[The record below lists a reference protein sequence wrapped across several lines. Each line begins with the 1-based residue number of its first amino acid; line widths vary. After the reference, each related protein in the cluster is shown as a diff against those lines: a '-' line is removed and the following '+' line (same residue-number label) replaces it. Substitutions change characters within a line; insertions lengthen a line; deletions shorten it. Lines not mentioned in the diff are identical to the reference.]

1 MRENGRSE
9 LLNLMDWWYGI
20 VGLSIWQAVVYTLI
34 VTHITIVAVT
44 VYLHRHSAH
53 RSLDLKPGLSLFF
66 RFWLWLTTGMIT
78 KEWTAVHRKHHATTE
93 TEQDPHSPQVYGLKE
108 IFWKGTE
115 YYRAGCTPET
125 LEKYG
130 RGTPDD
136 WWERRVFVGH
146 PYLGIGI
153 MAAVDLL
160 LFGSVG
166 ILIWAT
172 QMLWI
177 PILAAGVINGV
188 CHHTGYRNFETPDVA
203 KNIVPWGIL
212 IGGEELHNNHHTYP
226 NSAKLSV
233 KRWEFD
239 IGWLWIRL
247 FELAGLAKARSTG
260 PVAARQQGKSSIDMD
275 TVWAV
280 LNDRFRVMAHYAE
293 HVVAPLAKQ
302 ELQRADAS
310 ARGLLRRAKNV
321 LCREEILVGDRERR
335 DIKAIVESS
344 PSLRVIYEMRL
355 KLNAVWAKRGGNG
368 EDLLK
373 ALRDWCTEA
382 ENTGI
387 QALGDF
393 VRELKSY
400 TMPLRQAPS

>member
-1 MRENGRSE
+1 
-9 LLNLMDWWYGI
+9 MDWWYGV
-20 VGLSIWQAVVYTLI
+20 VGPSAWAAVGYALL
-34 VTHITIVAVT
+34 VTHVTIVAVT

-53 RSLDLKPGLSLFF
+53 RALDLAPGLAFFF
-66 RFWLWLTTGMIT
+66 RIWLWLTTGMIT

-93 TEQDPHSPQVYGLKE
+93 TDDDPHSPQIHGLRE

-115 YYRAGCTPET
+115 YYRAGSTPET
-125 LEKYG
+125 LAKYG
-130 RGTPDD
+130 KGTPDD
-136 WWERRVFVGH
+136 WWERNVFAAH

-153 MAAVDLL
+153 AGGIALL

-177 PILAAGVINGV
+177 PVLAAGVINGV
-188 CHHTGYRNFETPDVA
+188 CHHTGYRNFETPDAA
-203 KNIVPWGIL
+203 KNLLPWGIL

-233 KRWEFD
+233 KPWEFD
-239 IGWLWIRL
+239 VGWMWIRL
-247 FELAGLAKARSTG
+247 FAWVGWAKPRSVG
-260 PVAARQQGKSSIDMD
+260 PVVARLPGKAQIDMD

-280 LNDRFRVMAHYAE
+280 LNDRFRVMARYAE
-293 HVVAPLAKQ
+293 NVVAPLAKQ
-302 ELQRADAS
+302 ELHRADAS
-310 ARGLLRRAKNV
+310 ARSLFRRAKSV
-321 LCREEILVGDRERR
+321 LCREEIMVGDSERR
-335 DIKAIVESS
+335 DIKAILESS
-344 PSLRVIYEMRL
+344 PVLKVIYEKRL
-355 KLNAVWAKRGGNG
+355 ELNAVWAKRGGNRD
-368 EDLLK
+368 DLLK
-373 ALRDWCTEA
+373 AFKEWCVEA

-400 TMPLRQAPS
+400 TVPLRNAASA

>member
-1 MRENGRSE
+1 MNW
-9 LLNLMDWWYGI
+9 MDWWYGLI
-20 VGLSIWQAVVYTLI
+20 GLSISTTVIYTLV
-34 VTHITIVAVT
+34 VTHVTIVAVT
-44 VYLHRHSAH
+44 VYLHRHSTH
-53 RSLDLKPGLSLFF
+53 RALDLHPGLVFFF

-78 KEWTAVHRKHHATTE
+78 KEWVAVHRKHHATTE
-93 TEQDPHSPQVYGLKE
+93 TEDDPHSPQVHGLRE
-108 IFWKGTE
+108 IFWHGTE
-115 YYRAGCTPET
+115 YYRAGSTPET
-125 LEKYG
+125 LAKYG

-136 WWERRVFVGH
+136 WWEHNVFVAH

-153 MAAVDLL
+153 MGVINLA

-166 ILIWAT
+166 ILVWAT

-188 CHHTGYRNFETPDVA
+188 CHHTGYRNFETPDAA

-233 KRWEFD
+233 KPWEFD

-247 FELAGLAKARSTG
+247 FAALGLAKPRSTG
-260 PVAARQQGKSSIDMD
+260 PVVAHEHGKVHIDMD
-275 TVWAV
+275 TVWGV
-280 LNDRFRVMAHYAE
+280 LNDRFRVMARYAE

-302 ELQRADAS
+302 ELGRADAS
-310 ARGLLRRAKNV
+310 ARALLKRAKNV
-321 LCREEILVGDRERR
+321 LCREEALVGDRERR

-344 PSLRVIYEMRL
+344 PLLKTIYEKRL
-355 KLNAVWAKRGGNG
+355 ELNAVWAKRDGSR
-368 EDLLK
+368 EDLLT
-373 ALRDWCTEA
+373 ALKDWCAAA

-387 QALGDF
+387 AVLGEF

-400 TMPLRQAPS
+400 TMPLRGAV

>member
-1 MRENGRSE
+1 MNW
-9 LLNLMDWWYGI
+9 MDWWYGLI
-20 VGLSIWQAVVYTLI
+20 GPSISTTVIYTLA
-34 VTHITIVAVT
+34 VTHVTIVAVT

-53 RSLDLKPGLSLFF
+53 RALELHPGLAFFF
-66 RFWLWLTTGMIT
+66 RLWLWLTTGMIT

-93 TEQDPHSPQVYGLKE
+93 TEDDPHSPQVHGLRE
-108 IFWKGTE
+108 IFWRGTE
-115 YYRAGCTPET
+115 YYRAGRTPQT
-125 LEKYG
+125 LAKYG

-136 WWERRVFVGH
+136 WWERNVFVAH
-146 PYLGIGI
+146 PYLGIGAMGVI
-153 MAAVDLL
+153 NLA

-166 ILIWAT
+166 ILVWAT

-188 CHHTGYRNFETPDVA
+188 CHHTGYRNFETPDAA

-233 KRWEFD
+233 KPWEFD

-247 FELAGLAKARSTG
+247 FAALGWAKPRSTG
-260 PVAARQQGKSSIDMD
+260 PVVAREHGKVHIDMD
-275 TVWAV
+275 TVWGV
-280 LNDRFRVMAHYAE
+280 LNDRFRVMARYAE

-302 ELQRADAS
+302 ELGRADAS
-310 ARGLLRRAKNV
+310 ARALLKRAKNV
-321 LCREEILVGDRERR
+321 LCREEALVGDRERR

-344 PSLRVIYEMRL
+344 PLLKTIYEKRL
-355 KLNAVWAKRGGNG
+355 ELNAVWAKRGGSR

-373 ALRDWCTEA
+373 ALKDWCAAA

-387 QALGDF
+387 AVLGEF

-400 TMPLRQAPS
+400 TMPLRGAV

>member
-1 MRENGRSE
+1 MNW
-9 LLNLMDWWYGI
+9 MDWWYGLI
-20 VGLSIWQAVVYTLI
+20 GLSISTTVIYTLA
-34 VTHITIVAVT
+34 VTHVTIVAVT

-53 RSLDLKPGLSLFF
+53 RALDLHPGLAFFF
-66 RFWLWLTTGMIT
+66 RLWLWLTTGMIT

-93 TEQDPHSPQVYGLKE
+93 TEDDPHSPQVHGLRE
-108 IFWKGTE
+108 IFWRGTE
-115 YYRAGCTPET
+115 YYRAGSTRET
-125 LEKYG
+125 LAKYG

-136 WWERRVFVGH
+136 WWERNVFVAH
-146 PYLGIGI
+146 PYLGIATMGVI
-153 MAAVDLL
+153 NLA
-160 LFGSVG
+160 LFGSAG
-166 ILIWAT
+166 ILVWAT

-188 CHHTGYRNFETPDVA
+188 CHHTGYRNFETPDAA

-233 KRWEFD
+233 KPWEFD

-247 FELAGLAKARSTG
+247 FTALGLAKPRSTG
-260 PVAARQQGKSSIDMD
+260 PVVAREHGKVHIDMD
-275 TVWAV
+275 TVWGV
-280 LNDRFRVMAHYAE
+280 LNDRFRVMARYAE

-302 ELQRADAS
+302 ELGRADAS
-310 ARGLLRRAKNV
+310 ARALLKRAKNV
-321 LCREEILVGDRERR
+321 LCREEALVGDRERR

-344 PSLRVIYEMRL
+344 PLLKTIYEKRL
-355 KLNAVWAKRGGNG
+355 ELNAVWAKRGGSR

-373 ALRDWCTEA
+373 ALRDWCAAA

-387 QALGDF
+387 AVLGEF

-400 TMPLRQAPS
+400 TMPLRGAV

>member
-1 MRENGRSE
+1 M
-9 LLNLMDWWYGI
+9 MDWWYGL
-20 VGLSIWQAVVYTLI
+20 VGPSVWAAVGYTLL
-34 VTHITIVAVT
+34 VTHVTIVAVT

-53 RSLDLKPGLSLFF
+53 RALDLAPGLALFF
-66 RFWLWLTTGMIT
+66 RLWLWLTTGMIT

-93 TEQDPHSPQVYGLKE
+93 TEDDPHSPQVHGLRE

-115 YYRAGCTPET
+115 YYRAGSTPET

-130 RGTPDD
+130 KGTPDD
-136 WWERRVFVGH
+136 WWERNVFTAH

-153 MAAVDLL
+153 MGSIALL

-166 ILIWAT
+166 ILVWAT

-177 PILAAGVINGV
+177 PVLAAGVINGV
-188 CHHTGYRNFETPDVA
+188 CHHTGYRNFETPDAA
-203 KNIVPWGIL
+203 KNLLPWGIL

-226 NSAKLSV
+226 NSAKLAV
-233 KRWEFD
+233 KPWEFD
-239 IGWLWIRL
+239 IGWMWIRL
-247 FELAGLAKARSTG
+247 FAWAGWAKPRSVG
-260 PVAARQQGKSSIDMD
+260 PVVAREPGKAQIDMD

-280 LNDRFRVMAHYAE
+280 LNDRFRVMARYAE
-293 HVVAPLAKQ
+293 NVVAPLAKQ
-302 ELQRADAS
+302 ELRWADAS
-310 ARGLLRRAKNV
+310 ARRLFRRAKNV
-321 LCREEILVGDRERR
+321 LCREEIMVGERERR
-335 DIKAIVESS
+335 DIKAILESS
-344 PSLRVIYEMRL
+344 PVLKIIYEKRL
-355 KLNAVWAKRGGNG
+355 ELNAVWAKRGGNR

-373 ALRDWCTEA
+373 AFKEWCVEA

-400 TMPLRQAPS
+400 TVPLRTAASA

>member
-1 MRENGRSE
+1 M
-9 LLNLMDWWYGI
+9 NLMDWWYGI

-136 WWERRVFVGH
+136 WWERRVFVAH

>member
-1 MRENGRSE
+1 MN
-9 LLNLMDWWYGI
+9 LLDWWYGI
-20 VGLSIWQAVVYTLI
+20 VGLSVWTPVVYTLI
-34 VTHITIVAVT
+34 VTHITIVSVT

-53 RSLDLKPGLSLFF
+53 RALDLKPGLSLFF
-66 RFWLWLTTGMIT
+66 RIWLWLTTGMIT

-93 TEQDPHSPQVYGLKE
+93 TPDDPHSPQVHGLKE

-115 YYRAGCTPET
+115 YYRAGSTPEV

-136 WWERRVFVGH
+136 WWEHRVFLSH
-146 PYLGIGI
+146 PYLGIGT
-153 MAAVDLL
+153 MAAVNIL

-166 ILIWAT
+166 LLVWAT

-188 CHHTGYRNFETPDVA
+188 CHHTGYRNFETPDAA
-203 KNIVPWGIL
+203 KNLVPWGIL

-226 NSAKLSV
+226 NSAKLSA
-233 KRWEFD
+233 KPWEFD
-239 IGWLWIRL
+239 IGWMWIRL
-247 FELAGLAKARSTG
+247 FEFAGWAKVRSTG
-260 PVAARQQGKSSIDMD
+260 PVVARRQGKSSIDMD
-275 TVWAV
+275 TVWAA
-280 LNDRFRVMAHYAE
+280 LNDRFRIMARYAE
-293 HVVAPLAKQ
+293 QVVAPLAKQ
-302 ELQRADAS
+302 ELHRADAS
-310 ARGLLRRAKNV
+310 ARGLLKRAKNV
-321 LCREEILVGDRERR
+321 LCREEIMVGDRERR

-344 PSLRVIYEMRL
+344 PLLRVIYEKRL
-355 KLNAVWAKRGGNG
+355 ELNAVWAKRGGNS

-373 ALRDWCTEA
+373 AFHDWCVAA

-387 QALGDF
+387 QVLSDF

-400 TMPLRQAPS
+400 TMPLRPASG

>member
-1 MRENGRSE
+1 
-9 LLNLMDWWYGI
+9 MDWWYGI

>member
-1 MRENGRSE
+1 
-9 LLNLMDWWYGI
+9 MDWWYGV
-20 VGLSIWQAVVYTLI
+20 VGPSIWAPLAYTLV

-53 RSLDLKPGLSLFF
+53 RALDLAPGLAFFF
-66 RFWLWLTTGMIT
+66 RLWLWLTTGMVT
-78 KEWTAVHRKHHATTE
+78 KEWTAVHRRHHATTE
-93 TEQDPHSPQVYGLKE
+93 TEADPHSPQVHGLKE

-125 LEKYG
+125 LAKYG
-130 RGTPDD
+130 KGTPDD
-136 WWERRVFVGH
+136 WWERRVFTH
-146 PYLGIGI
+146 HAYLGIGT
-153 MAAVDLL
+153 AAAAAIL

-166 ILIWAT
+166 LIIWAV
-172 QMLWI
+172 QMMWI

-188 CHHTGYRNFETPDVA
+188 CHHTGYRNFETTDA
-203 KNIVPWGIL
+203 SKNIVPWGIL

-239 IGWLWIRL
+239 IGWFWICLFSRL
-247 FELAGLAKARSTG
+247 GWAKVRSTG
-260 PVAARQQGKSSIDMD
+260 PVAARVQGKAHVDMD
-275 TVWAV
+275 TVWAL

-293 HVVAPLAKQ
+293 RVVAPLAKQ
-302 ELQRADAS
+302 ESRGAS
-310 ARGLLRRAKNV
+310 SAERRLLRRAKNM
-321 LCREEILVGDRERR
+321 LCREEPMVGDRDRR
-335 DIKAIVESS
+335 DIKAILESS
-344 PSLRVIYEMRL
+344 PVLKTIYEKRVEL
-355 KLNAVWAKRGGNG
+355 TAVWAKRGGSG
-368 EDLLK
+368 DDLLRAFK
-373 ALRDWCTEA
+373 DWCVAA

-400 TMPLRQAPS
+400 TIPLRPATA